1 MSHEPVF
8 EPNPAPS
15 AAVLAAWLAQSHDL
29 LALTDASGDIAWAN
43 AHFVRSTGVGAGARI
58 FDLVACG
65 ATDDTRASMQALL
78 QAAAP
83 EACELCLRG
92 ASGAPLWLRAR
103 VSALS
108 GQYLW
113 TMQDETTR
121 HELEARTRRL
131 SELLEVAQ
139 EFGRLGLWERDIP
152 SGEGRWDRH
161 VFNIWGIE
169 PEEGTPTFDEAA
181 RRVHPDDHLRS
192 LYRDSTHQA
201 GRYAQRYRVIR
212 PDGSLRWIHS
222 QWEVKNANTGQP
234 DRAIGVVMDDTEAYE
249 LARTLDS
256 ASAQLKLA
264 AELAHIVIWRHDL
277 RSDRLFYNDHGFK
290 VLGMPFRAEGLS
302 LDEARSCT
310 HPEDVPKLV
319 ASAARALETGEPV
332 DIRTRH
338 RRTDGSWRELMVRGV
353 VERNAQ
359 GEPVAFVGVSLDI
372 TDQIENS
379 RRSEQLAQRLEGAAK
394 AGRMGIWTSLS
405 GAEGTEWNAQMHEL
419 FDLADQTPPRSLA
432 DALKRC
438 VHPDDAARVE
448 RLVRNHLRS
457 DPAGFEIEFRTLR
470 SDGSV
475 RWIMLRADVGHG
487 SGDGKRLFGIAMDVT
502 DRHLALE
509 ALRTVGERAALI
521 ARSAGIGTWE
531 TGHAGSPDRWD
542 AQMFRLR
549 GLEPRPVA
557 LNREERLALVHPD
570 DRMRV
575 LDSHSD
581 LSIPTQLNA
590 YEFRIRLPDGS
601 YRWLASRS
609 AVLRDDHGTELRR
622 VGVNWDITDAKSAA
636 LARQQ
641 ADLAE
646 RESRAKSQFLSRM
659 SHELR
664 TPLNAV
670 LGFTQLLQLEAPA
683 SLSDD
688 AAGKLNHIRAAGE
701 HLLALIDD
709 VLDLSSLEA
718 GVLRLDPQPVDLAD
732 VVASTM
738 PMAEDLAAKHRVRLR
753 LGALDGAALADP
765 ARLRQVL
772 LNLLTN
778 AIKYNR
784 PLGEVVIES
793 QVVGEQVQLRVHDTG
808 RGMRPEQLAHLFEPF
823 NRLGIETEGIDG
835 AGIGLT
841 IARALVEG
849 MGGSIAAISEPGQGT
864 VFELS
869 LVAHT
874 EVTGADLG
882 PRFDPAEPA
891 GCAAPAALAVLA
903 ELAVPPVPAA
913 PPPRRSGQL
922 LYIEDNAVNV
932 LLVEELVRSLS
943 GLQITSETTGTEGV
957 ARAAS
962 LLPDL
967 ILIDMQ
973 LPDFDGFEVLRRLR
987 AEPLTTAIPC
997 IALSA
1002 NAMPEDIA
1010 NALAAGFNDYWTK
1023 PIRFKP
1029 FLDALEGWFP
1039 PA

>member
-1 MSHEPVF
+1 MSHEPAF
-8 EPNPAPS
+8 DPTPALS
-15 AAVLAAWLAQSHDL
+15 AAVLAHWLGQSHDL
-29 LALTDASGDIAWAN
+29 LALTDASGAIAWAN
-43 AHFVRSTGVGAGARI
+43 AHFVRGTGFGAGARI
-58 FDLVACG
+58 PDLTACG
-65 ATDDTRASMQALL
+65 ATEEAWASMQALL
-78 QAAAP
+78 RADATG
-83 EACELCLRG
+83 ACELCLRG
-92 ASGAPLWLRAR
+92 ANGAPLWLRVR
-103 VSALS
+103 VSSIS

-113 TMQDETTR
+113 TMQDESTR
-121 HELEARTRRL
+121 HELEAGAKRL
-131 SELLEVAQ
+131 SEMLEVAQ

-169 PEEGTPTFDEAA
+169 SREGTPTFVEAA

-192 LYRDSTHQA
+192 LYKDSTQQA

-212 PDGSLRWIHS
+212 PDSSVRWIHS
-222 QWEVKNANTGQP
+222 QWEVKNAANGQP
-234 DRAIGVVMDDTEAYE
+234 DRAIGVMMDDTEAYE
-249 LARTLDS
+249 LARSLDS

-264 AELAHIVIWRHDL
+264 AELAHIVLWRHDL
-277 RSDRLFYNDHGFK
+277 KSDRLFYNDHGFK

-302 LDEARSCT
+302 LDEARSYT

-332 DIRTRH
+332 DIKTRH
-338 RRTDGSWRELMVRGV
+338 RRADGSWRELMVRRV
-353 VERNAQ
+353 VERNAK

-379 RRSEQLAQRLEGAAK
+379 RRSEQLSQRLEGAAE

-419 FDLADQTPPRSLA
+419 FDLAGQTPPRSLA
-432 DALKRC
+432 EALKRC

-448 RLVRNHLRS
+448 RMARNHLRG

-470 SDGSV
+470 NDGSV

-487 SGDGKRLFGIAMDVT
+487 AGDGDGKRLFGIAMDVT

-509 ALRTVGERAALI
+509 ALHAASERSALI

-531 TGHAGSPDRWD
+531 TGRAGSLDRWD

-549 GLEPRPVA
+549 GLEPRPA
-557 LNREERLALVHPD
+557 AMNREERLALVHPD

-575 LDSHSD
+575 LDSRSE
-581 LSIPTQLNA
+581 LSTEPQLNS
-590 YEFRIRLPDGS
+590 YEFRVRQPDGS

-609 AVLRDDHGTELRR
+609 AVLRDDQGTELGR
-622 VGVNWDITDAKSAA
+622 VGVNWDITEAKNAA
-636 LARQQ
+636 LTRQQ

-670 LGFTQLLQLEAPA
+670 LGFTQLLQLEAQT
-683 SLSDD
+683 SWSNDSV
-688 AAGKLNHIRAAGE
+688 GKLDHIRTAGE

-718 GVLRLDPQPVDLAD
+718 GVLRLDPQPVDMAAM
-732 VVASTM
+732 VASTL
-738 PMAEDLAAKHRVRLR
+738 PMAETLAAKHRVRLR
-753 LGALDGAALADP
+753 VGTLAGAALADP
-765 ARLRQVL
+765 SRLRQVL
-772 LNLLTN
+772 LKLLTN

-784 PLGEVVIES
+784 PLGEVMIES
-793 QVVGEQVQLRVHDTG
+793 EVVGEHVQLRVHDTG

-823 NRLGIETEGIDG
+823 NRLGIETEGIEG
-835 AGIGLT
+835 SGIGLT

-849 MGGSIAAISEPGQGT
+849 MGGSIAAISEPGHGT

-869 LVAHT
+869 LIAHT
-874 EVTGADLG
+874 EAVG
-882 PRFDPAEPA
+882 R
-891 GCAAPAALAVLA
+891 AAPA
-903 ELAVPPVPAA
+903 VPPLPDA
-913 PPPRRSGQL
+913 PSPRRSGQL

-943 GLQITSETTGTEGV
+943 GLKITSETTGTEGV

-973 LPDFDGFEVLRRLR
+973 LPDFNGFEVLRRLR
-987 AEPLTTAIPC
+987 AEPLTAAIPC

-1010 NALAAGFNDYWTK
+1010 SAMVAGFDDYWTK

-1029 FLDALEGWFP
+1029 FLDALERLFP
-1039 PA
+1039 QA

>member
-1 MSHEPVF
+1 MTQAPAFHPT
-8 EPNPAPS
+8 PAPS
-15 AAVLAAWLAQSHDL
+15 AAVLSVWLEQSHDL
-29 LALTDASGDIAWAN
+29 LALTDASGEVTWAN
-43 AHFVRSTGVGAGARI
+43 PHFVRGTGVDAGARI
-58 FDLVACG
+58 LDLAACG
-65 ATDDTRASMQALL
+65 AADDTRARMQALL
-78 QAAAP
+78 QATAP

-92 ASGAPLWLRAR
+92 ASGRPLWLSVS
-103 VSALS
+103 VSAVS

-113 TMQDETTR
+113 TMHDETTK
-121 HELEARTRRL
+121 HELEARAQRL
-131 SELLEVAQ
+131 SEMLEVAQ
-139 EFGRLGLWERDIP
+139 EFGRLGLWDREIP
-152 SGEGRWDRH
+152 SGEGHWDRH

-169 PEEGTPTFDEAA
+169 PREGTPTFDEAA
-181 RRVHPDDHLRS
+181 QRVHPDDHLRS
-192 LYRDSTHQA
+192 TYRDSTLRA

-212 PDGSLRWIHS
+212 PDGSVRWIHS
-222 QWEVKNANTGQP
+222 QWEVKTAADGRP
-234 DRAIGVVMDDTEAYE
+234 DRAIGAVMDDTEAYE
-249 LARTLDS
+249 LARSLDS
-256 ASAQLKLA
+256 TSAQLKLA
-264 AELAHIVIWRHDL
+264 AELAHIVLWRHDL
-277 RSDRLFYNDHGFK
+277 KSNRLFYNDHGFK
-290 VLGMPFRAEGLS
+290 VLGMPFRADGMS
-302 LDEARSCT
+302 LDEARSYT

-319 ASAARALETGEPV
+319 ASAAQAMETAEPV
-332 DIRTRH
+332 DIKARH
-338 RRTDGSWRELMVRGV
+338 RRADGSWRELMVRRV
-353 VERNAQ
+353 VERNAK

-372 TDQIENS
+372 TDQIASS
-379 RRSEQLAQRLEGAAK
+379 RRSEQLAQRLEGAAE
-394 AGRMGIWTSLS
+394 AGRMGIWTSLA

-419 FDLADQTPPRSLA
+419 FDLAGQTPSRSLA
-432 DALKRC
+432 EALALC
-438 VHPDDAARVE
+438 VHPDDAERVE
-448 RLVRNHLRS
+448 RMARKHLRGN
-457 DPAGFEIEFRTLR
+457 PAGFEIEFRTVR
-470 SDGSV
+470 SDRSV

-487 SGDGKRLFGIAMDVT
+487 AGDGKRLFGIAMDVT

-509 ALRTVGERAALI
+509 ALHAASERAALI

-531 TGHAGSPDRWD
+531 TGHAGGPERWD
-542 AQMFRLR
+542 EQMFRLH

-557 LNREERLALVHPD
+557 MSREERLAIVHAD

-581 LSIPTQLNA
+581 LASSPQLNSC
-590 YEFRIRLPDGS
+590 EFRVRLPDGS

-609 AVLRDDHGTELRR
+609 AVLHDNHGTELRR
-622 VGVNWDITDAKSAA
+622 VGVNWDITEAKSAS
-636 LARQQ
+636 LARQH

-670 LGFTQLLQLEAPA
+670 LGFAQLLQLEAQH
-683 SLSDD
+683 SWSNDSV
-688 AAGKLNHIRAAGE
+688 GKLDHIRAAGE

-709 VLDLSSLEA
+709 VLDLSSLQA
-718 GVLRLDPQPVDLAD
+718 GVLRLSPQPVEVAA
-732 VVASTM
+732 VVASVM
-738 PMAEDLAAKHRVRLR
+738 SMAEALAAKHQVMLR
-753 LGALDGAALADP
+753 IGVLAGTALADP
-765 ARLRQVL
+765 TRLRQVL

-823 NRLGIETEGIDG
+823 NRLGIETEGIEG
-835 AGIGLT
+835 SGIGLT

-864 VFELS
+864 VFELA
-869 LVAHT
+869 LIAQT
-874 EVTGADLG
+874 EDDGANVG
-882 PRFDPAEPA
+882 SAFDPVDPA
-891 GCAAPAALAVLA
+891 GTAAPAVAAVA
-903 ELAVPPVPAA
+903 AVAAA
-913 PPPRRSGQL
+913 PSPRRSGQL

-957 ARAAS
+957 ARAVS

-987 AEPLTTAIPC
+987 LEPLTAAIPC
-997 IALSA
+997 VALSA

-1010 NALAAGFNDYWTK
+1010 SALAAGFNDYWTK

-1029 FLDALEGWFP
+1029 FLDALERLFP

>member
-1 MSHEPVF
+1 MSHETAS
-8 EPNPAPS
+8 EPTPTPAPS
-15 AAVLAAWLAQSHDL
+15 TAVLAAWLGQSQDL
-29 LALTDASGDIAWAN
+29 LALTDASGAIAWTN

-58 FDLVACG
+58 LDLVAG
-65 ATDDTRASMQALL
+65 SATDNAQASMQAMLGDDAP
-78 QAAAP
+78 AAS
-83 EACELCLRG
+83 ELCLRG
-92 ASGAPLWLRAR
+92 ASGEPLWLRVR
-103 VSALS
+103 VSVLS

-121 HELEARTRRL
+121 HELEARAQRL
-131 SELLEVAQ
+131 SEMLEVAQ

-169 PEEGTPTFDEAA
+169 PHEGTPTFDEAA
-181 RRVHPDDHLRS
+181 RHVHPDDHLRS
-192 LYRDSTHQA
+192 MYRDSTRQA

-212 PDGSLRWIHS
+212 PDGSVRWIHS
-222 QWEVKNANTGQP
+222 QWEVKNAANGQP
-234 DRAIGVVMDDTEAYE
+234 DRAIGVAMDDTEAYE
-249 LARTLDS
+249 LARSFDS

-264 AELAHIVIWRHDL
+264 AELAHIVLWRHDL
-277 RSDRLFYNDHGFK
+277 KSDRLFYNDHGFK
-290 VLGMPFRAEGLS
+290 VLGMPFRAEGLP
-302 LDEARSCT
+302 LEEARSYA
-310 HPEDVPKLV
+310 HPEDVPMLV

-338 RRTDGSWRELMVRGV
+338 RRADGGWRELMVRRV
-353 VERNAQ
+353 VERNAK

-379 RRSEQLAQRLEGAAK
+379 RRTEQLAKRLEGAAE

-405 GAEGTEWNAQMHEL
+405 GAEGAEWNAQMHEL
-419 FDLADQTPPRSLA
+419 FDLAGQRPPRSLA
-432 DALKRC
+432 EAMKRC

-448 RLVRNHLRS
+448 RMARNHLRG
-457 DPAGFEIEFRTLR
+457 DPTGFEIEFRTLR

-475 RWIMLRADVGHG
+475 RWIMLRADVGHDA
-487 SGDGKRLFGIAMDVT
+487 GDGKRLFGIAMDVT

-509 ALRTVGERAALI
+509 ALHAASERAALI

-531 TGHAGSPDRWD
+531 TGRAGSPDRWD
-542 AQMFRLR
+542 PQMFRLR
-549 GLEPRPVA
+549 GQEPRPA
-557 LNREERLALVHPD
+557 AMNREERLALVHPD

-575 LDSHSD
+575 IDSHSE
-581 LSIPTQLNA
+581 LSTSLQLNS
-590 YEFRIRLPDGS
+590 YEFRVRLPDGS

-609 AVLRDDHGTELRR
+609 AVLRDDHGAELRR
-622 VGVNWDITDAKSAA
+622 VGVNWDITEAKSAA

-670 LGFTQLLQLEAPA
+670 LGFTQLLQLEAHA
-683 SLSDD
+683 SWSNDSV
-688 AAGKLNHIRAAGE
+688 GKLDHIRSAGE

-718 GVLRLDPQPVDLAD
+718 GALRLDPQPVDVAT
-732 VVASTM
+732 VVASTL
-738 PMAEDLAAKHRVRLR
+738 PMAEALAAKHQVRLR
-753 LGALDGAALADP
+753 VGTLTGAALADP

-772 LNLLTN
+772 LKLLTN

-784 PLGEVVIES
+784 PRGEVVIES
-793 QVVGEQVQLRVHDTG
+793 QVVGEHVQLRVHDTG

-823 NRLGIETEGIDG
+823 NRLGIETEGIEG
-835 AGIGLT
+835 SGIGLT

-849 MGGSIAAISEPGQGT
+849 MGGSIAAISEPGNGT
-864 VFELS
+864 VFKLS
-869 LVAHT
+869 LIAHT
-874 EVTGADLG
+874 E
-882 PRFDPAEPA
+882 A
-891 GCAAPAALAVLA
+891 GGRAAPA
-903 ELAVPPVPAA
+903 VPAA
-913 PPPRRSGQL
+913 LRPRRSGQL

-943 GLQITSETTGTEGV
+943 GLQITSEATGTEGV

-962 LLPDL
+962 LRPDL

-987 AEPLTTAIPC
+987 AEPLTAAIPC

-1010 NALAAGFNDYWTK
+1010 SAMVAGFDDYWTK

-1029 FLDALEGWFP
+1029 FLDALERLFP
-1039 PA
+1039 QA

>member
-1 MSHEPVF
+1 MSHEPAF
-8 EPNPAPS
+8 DPTPAPS
-15 AAVLAAWLAQSHDL
+15 VAVLAAWLGQSHDL
-29 LALTDASGDIAWAN
+29 LALTDASGNIAWAN
-43 AHFVRSTGVGAGARI
+43 AHFVRSTGVGAGGCI
-58 FDLVACG
+58 LDLVVCSADG
-65 ATDDTRASMQALL
+65 DTRLRMQALL
-78 QAAAP
+78 RAAAP
-83 EACELCLRG
+83 SACELCLRG
-92 ASGAPLWLRAR
+92 ASGEPLWLNVR

-108 GQYLW
+108 GQHLW
-113 TMQDETTR
+113 TMQDETAR
-121 HELEARTRRL
+121 HELEARARRQ
-131 SELLEVAQ
+131 SEMLEVAQ
-139 EFGRLGLWERDIP
+139 EFGRLGLWEREIP

-169 PEEGTPTFDEAA
+169 PREGTPTFDEAA
-181 RRVHPDDHLRS
+181 QRIHPDDHLRS
-192 LYRDSTHQA
+192 MYLGSTRTA

-212 PDGSLRWIHS
+212 PDGSVRWIHS
-222 QWEVKNANTGQP
+222 QWEVKNGANGQP
-234 DRAIGVVMDDTEAYE
+234 DRAIGAVMDDTEAYE
-249 LARTLDS
+249 LALSLDT

-264 AELAHIVIWRHDL
+264 AELAHIVLWRHDL
-277 RSDRLFYNDHGFK
+277 KSDRLFYNDQGFK

-302 LDEARSCT
+302 LDEARSYT
-310 HPEDVPKLV
+310 HPEDVPKVV
-319 ASAARALETGEPV
+319 ASAAQALETGEPV
-332 DIRTRH
+332 DINTRH
-338 RRTDGSWRELMVRGV
+338 RRADGSWREVMVRRV
-353 VERNAQ
+353 VELNAK

-379 RRSEQLAQRLEGAAK
+379 RRSEQLAQRLEGAAE
-394 AGRMGIWTSLS
+394 AGRMGIWSSLS

-419 FDLADQTPPRSLA
+419 FELAGQTPPRSLA
-432 DALKRC
+432 EALRRC

-448 RLVRNHLRS
+448 RMARDYLRGN
-457 DPAGFEIEFRTLR
+457 PAGFEIEFRTLR

-487 SGDGKRLFGIAMDVT
+487 ASDGKRMFGIAMDVT

-509 ALRTVGERAALI
+509 ALHAASERAAFI

-531 TGHAGSPDRWD
+531 AGHSGGPAHWD

-549 GLEPRPVA
+549 GLEPRPA
-557 LNREERLALVHPD
+557 AMNREERLALLHPD
-570 DRMRV
+570 DRIR
-575 LDSHSD
+575 LHDWHSD
-581 LSIPTQLNA
+581 MSSSPQLNS
-590 YEFRIRLPDGS
+590 YEFRVRLPDGS

-609 AVLRDDHGTELRR
+609 AVLRVDHGTELRR
-622 VGVNWDITDAKSAA
+622 VGVNWDITEAKSAA

-670 LGFTQLLQLEAPA
+670 LGFTQLLQLEAQA
-683 SLSDD
+683 SWSDD
-688 AAGKLNHIRAAGE
+688 SVGKLDHIRAAGE

-718 GVLRLDPQPVDLAD
+718 GMLRLDSRPVDVAA
-732 VVASTM
+732 VVASTL
-738 PMAEDLAAKHRVRLR
+738 PMAEALAAKHRVRLR
-753 LGALDGAALADP
+753 LGDLPGAALADP

-772 LNLLTN
+772 LNLLAN

-793 QVVGEQVQLRVHDTG
+793 QVVGEHVQLRVHDTG

-823 NRLGIETEGIDG
+823 NRLGIESEGIEG
-835 AGIGLT
+835 TGIGLT

-849 MGGSIAAISEPGQGT
+849 MGGSIAAISETGHGT

-869 LVAHT
+869 LIAHT
-874 EVTGADLG
+874 EATSANLG
-882 PRFDPAEPA
+882 PAFDPADR
-891 GCAAPAALAVLA
+891 
-903 ELAVPPVPAA
+903 AVPAVPAE
-913 PPPRRSGQL
+913 PPPKRTGQL

-957 ARAAS
+957 ARAAA

-987 AEPLTTAIPC
+987 AEPLTAAIPC

-1010 NALAAGFNDYWTK
+1010 SALAAGFKDYWTK

-1029 FLDALEGWFP
+1029 FLEALKRLFP
-1039 PA
+1039 QA